1 MLSVSGFAFYV
12 LYHRYLIN
20 ADMNDIK
27 WLLDNLVKTT
37 HLNRYSAFW
46 SCADPESFPHPSG
59 SAHVIVPQTWMRSFY
74 PVAKQTRVKM
84 VLICLTHKYFS

>member
-20 ADMNDIK
+20 ADMNAIK

-37 HLNRYSAFW
+37 HLNRYSAF
-46 SCADPESFPHPSG
+46 
-59 SAHVIVPQTWMRSFY
+59 
-74 PVAKQTRVKM
+74 
-84 VLICLTHKYFS
+84 